1 MPLPWTLDDAAD
13 QSGRLAIVT
22 GANVGLGYYTAL
34 GLAQKGAEVILACR
48 NDEKAKAAQLKIQA
62 ACPTATI
69 STMTLDVSKQAS
81 VKQFA
86 QTFAAT
92 HKKLDLL
99 INNAGIMMP
108 PFTETEDGFE
118 SQLATNY
125 LGHFALTGHFLPLL
139 NATPGARVVSLA
151 SLAHSWKGIHFTDLN
166 YKQSYSARLA
176 YGQSKLACLI
186 FSYELDRRLKAA
198 GHKTLSVAAH
208 PGVSATSLTRYLPK
222 FIQPLAPLVAQSAQA
237 GADPTLYAALGDDIL
252 GGHYTGPNGWRQMK
266 GKAVK
271 VGSSAASRDPG
282 TAKKLWEISENMTGM
297 HFLSNV

>member
-1 MPLPWTLDDAAD
+1 MPWTLNDAAD

-34 GLAQKGAEVILACR
+34 GLAQKGADVILACR
-48 NDEKAKAAQLKIQA
+48 NEEKAKAAQGEIQA
-62 ACPTATI
+62 ECPTAKI

-108 PFTETEDGFE
+108 PFSETEDGFE

-125 LGHFALTGHFLPLL
+125 LGHFSLTGHLLPLL
-139 NATPGARVVSLA
+139 NATPGARIISLA
-151 SLAHSWKGIHFTDLN
+151 SLAHAWKGMNFSDLN
-166 YKQSYSARLA
+166 YKNSYSARLA

-198 GHKTLSVAAH
+198 GEKTLSVAAH
-208 PGVSATSLTRYLPK
+208 PGVSATSLTRYMPK
-222 FIQPLAPLVAQSAQA
+222 IIQPLAPLVAQSAQA

-252 GGHYTGPNGWRQMK
+252 GGHYTGPDGWRQMK
-266 GKAVK
+266 GEAVK

-282 TAKKLWEISENMTGM
+282 SATQLWEMSETMTGTR
-297 HFLSNV
+297 FLSGL

>member
-1 MPLPWTLDDAAD
+1 MPWTLNDAAD

-34 GLAQKGAEVILACR
+34 GLAQKGADVILACR
-48 NDEKAKAAQLKIQA
+48 NEEKAKAAQSKIQA
-62 ACPTATI
+62 ECPSANI

-99 INNAGIMMP
+99 INNAGIMIP
-108 PFTETEDGFE
+108 PFSETEDGFE

-125 LGHFALTGHFLPLL
+125 LGHFSLTGHLLPLL
-139 NATPGARVVSLA
+139 NATPGARVISLA
-151 SLAHSWKGIHFTDLN
+151 SLAHSWKGINFSDLN
-166 YKQSYSARLA
+166 YKNNYSARLA

-208 PGVSATSLTRYLPK
+208 PGVSATSLTRYMPK
-222 FIQPLAPLVAQSAQA
+222 IIQPLAPLVAQSAQA
-237 GADPTLYAALGDDIL
+237 GAEPTLYAALGEDIL
-252 GGHYTGPNGWRQMK
+252 GGHYTGPDGWRQMK

-271 VGSSAASRDPG
+271 VGSSAASRDPE
-282 TAKKLWEISENMTGM
+282 TAKKLWELSENMTGT
-297 HFLSNV
+297 HFLSAL

>member
-1 MPLPWTLDDAAD
+1 MPWTLNDAAD

-34 GLAQKGAEVILACR
+34 GLAQKGADVILACR
-48 NDEKAKAAQLKIQA
+48 NEEKAKAAQSKIRAQYPA
-62 ACPTATI
+62 ANI

-81 VKQFA
+81 VKQFS
-86 QTFAAT
+86 QTFAAN

-99 INNAGIMMP
+99 INNAGIMIP
-108 PFTETEDGFE
+108 PFSETEDGFE

-125 LGHFALTGHFLPLL
+125 LGHFSLTGHLLPLL
-139 NATPGARVVSLA
+139 NATPGARVISLA
-151 SLAHSWKGIHFTDLN
+151 SLAHSWKGINFSDLN
-166 YKQSYSARLA
+166 YKNNYSARLA

-208 PGVSATSLTRYLPK
+208 PGVSATSLTRYMPK
-222 FIQPLAPLVAQSAQA
+222 IIQPLAPLVAQSAQA
-237 GADPTLYAALGDDIL
+237 GAEPTLYAALGEDIL
-252 GGHYTGPNGWRQMK
+252 GGHYTGPDGWRQMK

-271 VGSSAASRDPG
+271 VGSSAASRDPE
-282 TAKKLWEISENMTGM
+282 TAKKLWELSENMTGT
-297 HFLSNV
+297 HFLSAL

>member
-1 MPLPWTLDDAAD
+1 MPWTLNDAAD

-34 GLAQKGAEVILACR
+34 GLAQKGADVILACR
-48 NDEKAKAAQLKIQA
+48 NDEKAKAAAQKIQA
-62 ACPTATI
+62 ECPTANI

-99 INNAGIMMP
+99 INNAGIMIP
-108 PFTETEDGFE
+108 PFSETEDGFE

-125 LGHFALTGHFLPLL
+125 LGHFSLTGHLLPLL
-139 NATPGARVVSLA
+139 NATPGARVISLA
-151 SLAHSWKGIHFTDLN
+151 SLAHSWKGINFSDLN
-166 YKQSYSARLA
+166 YKNRYSARLA
-176 YGQSKLACLI
+176 YGQSKLACLM
-186 FSYELDRRLKAA
+186 FSYELDRRLKTA

-208 PGVSATSLTRYLPK
+208 PGVSATSLTRYMPK

-237 GADPTLYAALGDDIL
+237 GAEPTLYAALGEDIL
-252 GGHYTGPNGWRQMK
+252 GGHYTGPDGWRQMR

-271 VGSSAASRDPG
+271 VGSSAASRDPEA
-282 TAKKLWEISENMTGM
+282 AKKLWEMSESMTST
-297 HFLSNV
+297 HFLSAL

>member
-1 MPLPWTLDDAAD
+1 MPWTLNDAAD

-34 GLAQKGAEVILACR
+34 GLVQKGADVILACR
-48 NDEKAKAAQLKIQA
+48 NDEKAKAAQSKMRA
-62 ACPTATI
+62 ECPTANI

-99 INNAGIMMP
+99 INNAGIMIP
-108 PFTETEDGFE
+108 PFSETEDGFE

-125 LGHFALTGHFLPLL
+125 LGHFSLTGHLLPLL
-139 NATPGARVVSLA
+139 NATPGARVISLA
-151 SLAHSWKGIHFTDLN
+151 SLAHSWKGINFSDLN
-166 YKQSYSARLA
+166 YKNNYSARLA

-208 PGVSATSLTRYLPK
+208 PGVSATSLTRYMPK
-222 FIQPLAPLVAQSAQA
+222 IIQPLAPLVAQSAQA
-237 GADPTLYAALGDDIL
+237 GAEPTLYAALGEDIL
-252 GGHYTGPNGWRQMK
+252 GGHYTGPDGWRQMK

-271 VGSSAASRDPG
+271 VGSSAASRDPEA
-282 TAKKLWEISENMTGM
+282 AKKLWEMSENMTGTR
-297 HFLSNV
+297 FLSAL

>member
-1 MPLPWTLDDAAD
+1 MPWTLNDATD

-34 GLAQKGAEVILACR
+34 GLAQKGADVILACR
-48 NDEKAKAAQLKIQA
+48 NEEKAKAAQLEIQA
-62 ACPTATI
+62 ECLTANI

-86 QTFAAT
+86 QIFAAT

-108 PFTETEDGFE
+108 PFSETEDGFE

-125 LGHFALTGHFLPLL
+125 LGHFSLTGHLLPLL
-139 NATPGARVVSLA
+139 NATPGARIISLA
-151 SLAHSWKGIHFTDLN
+151 SLAHAWKGMNFRDLN
-166 YKQSYSARLA
+166 YKNSYSARLA

-186 FSYELDRRLKAA
+186 FSYELDRRLKAS
-198 GHKTLSVAAH
+198 GEKTLSVAAH
-208 PGVSATSLTRYLPK
+208 PGVSATSLTRYMPK
-222 FIQPLAPLVAQSAQA
+222 IIQPLAPLVAQSAQA

-252 GGHYTGPNGWRQMK
+252 GGHYTGPDGWRQMK

-282 TAKKLWEISENMTGM
+282 SATKLWEMSETMTGTR
-297 HFLSNV
+297 FLSGL